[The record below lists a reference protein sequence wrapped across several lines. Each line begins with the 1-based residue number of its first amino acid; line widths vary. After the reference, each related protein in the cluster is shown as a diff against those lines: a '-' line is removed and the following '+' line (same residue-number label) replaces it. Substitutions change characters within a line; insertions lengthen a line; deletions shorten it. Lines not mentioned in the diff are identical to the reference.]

1 MFLDKLLG
9 YMDEIRKPVTACPTI
24 SKQPLD
30 LYRLYLYV
38 KERGGFVEVCKVNF
52 INRLSRSKAKLPP
65 QHTIPLPVS
74 YLKVTK
80 SKTWKDVAGLLG
92 IGASSSAAYTLRKH
106 YIKSIL
112 PFECQ
117 FDRGG
122 IDPAPIIQS
131 IEAGAKKKTTKPT
144 SVPSP
149 GSSNSQ
155 DSFPAPGSGGG
166 SMDGYGGYP
175 GQQYPQAAV
184 VQPEYAS
191 PMQRPPSQTN
201 AQTPHPPGKAKPLIT
216 FISCR

>member
-1 MFLDKLLG
+1 M
-9 YMDEIRKPVTACPTI
+9 IR
-24 SKQPLD
+24 S
-30 LYRLYLYV
+30 
-38 KERGGFVEVCKVNF
+38 FVLNQKF
-52 INRLSRSKAKLPP
+52 PP
-65 QHTIPLPVS
+65 QHIFPLPVN
-74 YLKVTK
+74 LFQVTK

-112 PFECQ
+112 PYECQ

-131 IEAGAKKKTTKPT
+131 IEAGAKKKTTKAS

-175 GQQYPQAAV
+175 GQQYPPIVAG
-184 VQPEYAS
+184 QPDYVS

-201 AQTPHPPGKAKPLIT
+201 AQTPHPSGKYTIFTLL
-216 FISCR
+216 

>member
-1 MFLDKLLG
+1 M
-9 YMDEIRKPVTACPTI
+9 
-24 SKQPLD
+24 
-30 LYRLYLYV
+30 
-38 KERGGFVEVCKVNF
+38 
-52 INRLSRSKAKLPP
+52 
-65 QHTIPLPVS
+65 
-74 YLKVTK
+74 TK

-122 IDPAPIIQS
+122 IDPGPIIQS
-131 IEAGAKKKTTKPT
+131 VEAGAKKKTAKPA

-166 SMDGYGGYP
+166 SMDGYPGYSS
-175 GQQYPQAAV
+175 QQYPPTAAG
-184 VQPEYAS
+184 QPEYAS
-191 PMQRPPSQTN
+191 PIQRPPSQSNSQST
-201 AQTPHPPGKAKPLIT
+201 HPAGNNKFLNQ
-216 FISCR
+216 

>member
-1 MFLDKLLG
+1 MIISAVDLN
-9 YMDEIRKPVTACPTI
+9 RTTPSSTRNSPPVRI
-24 SKQPLD
+24 FQ
-30 LYRLYLYV
+30 
-38 KERGGFVEVCKVNF
+38 
-52 INRLSRSKAKLPP
+52 
-65 QHTIPLPVS
+65 
-74 YLKVTK
+74 VTK

-112 PFECQ
+112 PYECQ

-131 IEAGAKKKTTKPT
+131 IEAGAKKKTTKQA

-175 GQQYPQAAV
+175 GQQYPAAAPG
-184 VQPEYAS
+184 QPEYA
-191 PMQRPPSQTN
+191 PMQRPPSQSN
-201 AQTPHPPGKAKPLIT
+201 AQTPHAPGKYQHFT
-216 FISCR
+216 FL